1 MQLLM
6 YFTVN
11 ILISVAY
18 QSFNDEF
25 NVAHPVFQWLF
36 RVTRNWQGVAD
47 LVPAMKNHLRSSGN
61 SNTPTRS
68 GSSESRSTW
77 EVNGEDDYS
86 AIFREHFCV
95 AASDLADHLD
105 TSLPDLGVLYEEIL
119 MTGTLIAELRTR
131 RTKIGGSKDTLTAQ
145 VATKPADIEAGLVI
159 PSLFGRGQL
168 LFVVRRVDKAEAS
181 RLMHVGYRFAQADQV
196 SDLLARSMQIKRTDL
211 VNTVEKLRTYCQRE
225 PCVPPAGTYLACF
238 ALRPAVKASN
248 GNWDILV
255 PKANPCQLP
264 MVCLSSEQLEPWQSQ
279 LLGRLDGFSLTQF
292 VQYLSSKASEGLSKE
307 NEFIKELRNKVVAL
321 IDEVPETFFRQAIFS
336 ARPVRTEC
344 IVLGDDVPSQ
354 ATVMAF
360 CIIPDVHTASVRS
373 CTLMYTPF
381 SFFKCQQRVYTGCPD
396 HAVLA
401 RRNHREFS
409 SLLARQRELASTDPL
424 SKRGS
429 FSAPVSVRVIRMW
442 PFSKNTSPRDT
453 IMQPDNSSEK
463 ELVQIPSGEKNNAS
477 HAFGGIMVSQ
487 DITVNA
493 NSKSDS
499 QLELGDLGVRSE
511 AGVAATEQPTFA
523 DELFKIT
530 SSKWQRP

>member
-1 MQLLM
+1 
-6 YFTVN
+6 
-11 ILISVAY
+11 
-18 QSFNDEF
+18 
-25 NVAHPVFQWLF
+25 
-36 RVTRNWQGVAD
+36 
-47 LVPAMKNHLRSSGN
+47 MKNHLRSNGS
-61 SNTPTRS
+61 SKTPTRP

-77 EVNGEDDYS
+77 EEVNGEDDYS

-119 MTGTLIAELRTR
+119 MTGTLIAELRTK

-145 VATKPADIEAGLVI
+145 VTTKPADIEAGLVI

-168 LFVVRRVDKAEAS
+168 LFVVRKVDKAEAS
-181 RLMHVGYRFAQADQV
+181 RLMNVGYRFAHTDQV

-211 VNTVEKLRTYCQRE
+211 VNTVEKLRMYCQRE
-225 PCVPPAGTYLACF
+225 PCIPPAGTYLACF

-255 PKANPCQLP
+255 PKANPCRLP
-264 MVCLSSEQLEPWQSQ
+264 MVCLSLEQLEPWQLQ
-279 LLGRLDGFSLTQF
+279 FLGRLDGFSLTQCM
-292 VQYLSSKASEGLSKE
+292 QYLSSKASEDSSKE

-344 IVLGDDVPSQ
+344 IFLGDDVPSQ

-373 CTLMYTPF
+373 GTLMYTPF

-401 RRNHREFS
+401 RRNHREFG
-409 SLLARQRELASTDPL
+409 SLLARQRELASTDPS
-424 SKRGS
+424 SKRAS
-429 FSAPVSVRVIRMW
+429 FVPPVSVHVVRMW
-442 PFSKNTSPRDT
+442 PFSKNASPRDT
-453 IMQPDNSSEK
+453 VMQPDNSSEK
-463 ELVQIPSGEKNNAS
+463 QLVQIPSQGEENNTS

-493 NSKSDS
+493 NSRSDS
-499 QLELGDLGVRSE
+499 QLELRDLGVRSE

-530 SSKWQRP
+530 SSKWQRS